1 MPLKTEKTQNSEKL
15 RKSESVKAYVGETNL
30 TESFTTVTQLL
41 AEAEVEVAKGLQ
53 VDKDKAPRISIR
65 IVIWILSSD
74 TFFGDHQYFSYVT
87 ISYFQR
93 MRRQAV

>member
-1 MPLKTEKTQNSEKL
+1 MPLKTEKTQNSEKF

-53 VDKDKAPRISIR
+53 VDKD
-65 IVIWILSSD
+65 
-74 TFFGDHQYFSYVT
+74 
-87 ISYFQR
+87 
-93 MRRQAV
+93 